1 MRKAKITIELIK
13 KNNRILIKTFDST
26 TPKDLLNI
34 VNGFIYNEV
43 IFEASVPLLSKLATI
58 IQLVEYNT
66 DEEIEPIY
74 YDE

>member
-13 KNNRILIKTFDST
+13 KNNRILIKTYDST

-43 IFEASVPLLSKLATI
+43 TFEDSLPLLSKLATI

>member
-13 KNNRILIKTFDST
+13 KNNRILIKTYDST

-43 IFEASVPLLSKLATI
+43 TFEASLPLLSKLATI

-74 YDE
+74 YDK

>member
-13 KNNRILIKTFDST
+13 KNNRILIKTYDST

-34 VNGFIYNEV
+34 VSGFIYNEA
-43 IFEASVPLLSKLATI
+43 IFEASLPLLSKLVTI
-58 IQLVEYNT
+58 VQLVEYNT

>member
-43 IFEASVPLLSKLATI
+43 IFEASLPLLSKLATI

>member
-1 MRKAKITIELIK
+1 MIKAKITIELIK
-13 KNNRILIKTFDST
+13 KNNRILIKTYDST

-34 VNGFIYNEV
+34 VSGFTYNKAL
-43 IFEASVPLLSKLATI
+43 FEAALPLLSKLATI

>member
-1 MRKAKITIELIK
+1 MRKVKITIELIK
-13 KNNRILIKTFDST
+13 KNNRILIKTYDST

-43 IFEASVPLLSKLATI
+43 IFEASLPLLSKLATI